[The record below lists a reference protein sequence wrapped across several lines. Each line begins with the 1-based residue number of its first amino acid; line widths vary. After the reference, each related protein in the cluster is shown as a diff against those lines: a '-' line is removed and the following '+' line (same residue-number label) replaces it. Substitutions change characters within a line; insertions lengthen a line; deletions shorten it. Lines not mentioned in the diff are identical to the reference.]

1 MAAVVIAGCSSAQ
14 EAEPEG
20 TATPRSTTTAAIG
33 TSTSEPPAPPPAYPP
48 IGGGVASW
56 VPEVVARIPHDPEAF
71 TQGLVVDGDV
81 VWEST
86 GLYGQSTLR
95 RTDRHTG
102 EVLATAALD
111 DALFGEGLELVGDR
125 LVQLTWQEETAL
137 VSDPA
142 TLERVD
148 TFVYE
153 GEGWGLCQLDDD
165 RLVMSDGTATLTVR
179 HPVTFEP
186 IDEFE
191 VTRDGRPVSN
201 LNELEC
207 VDGLIFANVWQ
218 SDEIVVIGDGGS
230 VVATVDAGAL
240 DDELAATADRDVL
253 NGIAHDPTTGTFL
266 LTGKLWPTTFEVRFV
281 TAPAT
286 PVTTLVGDT
295 GEVRLDV
302 DGVARRYL
310 RFVPE
315 GLNGAAPVPLVIDLH
330 GFTVDP
336 ERHAATTRWDQLAAA
351 EGFVV
356 ATPAALGD
364 PVSWVT
370 ASGTVSQ
377 SEVAFLVAVI
387 DDLTAAVPIDP
398 ARVFVSGYSN
408 GGGMAHRLACERADL
423 VAAIG
428 TVAGAYIDAAA
439 CDPAQPVPVIS
450 FHGTADLVARYD
462 GVSDVFPPIGDWAE
476 GWAERNGCAPVAART
491 EVSADTVADTW
502 TGCDAGAEV
511 ALYTVQGGNHAWP
524 GAEVTGVF
532 TPTDTIDATALMWEF
547 FQTHSR

>member
-1 MAAVVIAGCSSAQ
+1 AD
-14 EAEPEG
+14 
-20 TATPRSTTTAAIG
+20 
-33 TSTSEPPAPPPAYPP
+33 
-48 IGGGVASW
+48 ASW
-56 VPEVVARIPHDPEAF
+56 VPEVVARIPHDPGAF

-95 RTDRHTG
+95 RADRHTG

-137 VSDPA
+137 VWDSA
-142 TLERVD
+142 TLEQVD
-148 TFVYE
+148 TFAYD

-179 HPVTFEP
+179 HPVTFES
-186 IDEFE
+186 IDEIE
-191 VTRDGRPVSN
+191 VSRDGQPVTD

-207 VDGLIFANVWQ
+207 VDGLVFANVWLT
-218 SDEIVVIGDGGS
+218 DEIVVIGDDGS
-230 VVATVDAGAL
+230 VVATVDAAAL
-240 DDELAATADRDVL
+240 DAELVSTPGRDVL

-281 TAPAT
+281 PAPGAGVASL
-286 PVTTLVGDT
+286 PRDAE
-295 GEVRLDV
+295 EVRLDV

-310 RFVPE
+310 RFVPDGIE
-315 GLNGAAPVPLVIDLH
+315 GETPVPLVIDLH

-336 ERHAATTRWDQLAAA
+336 ERHAVTTHWDQLAAA
-351 EGFVV
+351 EGFAV
-356 ATPAALGD
+356 ATPAAVGD
-364 PVSWVT
+364 PVSWAT
-370 ASGTVSQ
+370 ASGAISAP
-377 SEVAFLVAVI
+377 EVEFLVAVVE
-387 DDLTAAVPIDP
+387 DMAATVPIDP
-398 ARVFVSGYSN
+398 DRVFVSGYSN

-439 CDPAQPVPVIS
+439 CDPTQPVSVIS

-462 GVSDVFPPIGDWAE
+462 GVSDVFPPIADWAE
-476 GWAERNGCAPVAART
+476 AWAERNGCAPVPARS

-502 TGCDAGAEV
+502 SGCDAGAEV

-547 FQTHSR
+547 FQNHTR